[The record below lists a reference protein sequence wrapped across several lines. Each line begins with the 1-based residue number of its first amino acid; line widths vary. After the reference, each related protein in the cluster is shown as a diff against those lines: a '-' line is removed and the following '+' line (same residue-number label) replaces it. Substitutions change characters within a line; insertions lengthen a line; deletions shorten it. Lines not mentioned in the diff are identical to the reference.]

1 MHENFGEI
9 IKGTSIVICFISHL
23 KNKHSWKYIQKQAKA
38 NDAQHYRDS
47 VLSSMLVLSQLNY
60 PAEIKT
66 AEFIFER
73 IRSKQS
79 FSFPDFST
87 YIICPDFLEE
97 FMYLYTN
104 ESKIHLELNTPTAS
118 SLTRR
123 IGTRGSDRGIKDE
136 FKQLIRK
143 QMARSNEDIEVLIL
157 QFIAQERG
165 LLMQLIFDWILIEFF
180 QLSVIFLVYSK

>member
-1 MHENFGEI
+1 
-9 IKGTSIVICFISHL
+9 
-23 KNKHSWKYIQKQAKA
+23 
-38 NDAQHYRDS
+38 
-47 VLSSMLVLSQLNY
+47 MLVLIQLNY
-60 PAEIKT
+60 PSEIKM
-66 AEFIFER
+66 AEFIFDR

-79 FSFPDFST
+79 FSFPEFST

-104 ESKIHLELNTPTAS
+104 ENKIQLELNTPSTS

-143 QMARSNEDIEVLIL
+143 QMARSNEDVESLIL
-157 QFIAQERG
+157 QFIIQERNT
-165 LLMQLIFDWILIEFF
+165 LMQLIFD
-180 QLSVIFLVYSK
+180 K

>member
-1 MHENFGEI
+1 
-9 IKGTSIVICFISHL
+9 
-23 KNKHSWKYIQKQAKA
+23 
-38 NDAQHYRDS
+38 
-47 VLSSMLVLSQLNY
+47 MLVLIQLNY

-66 AEFIFER
+66 AEFIFDR

-79 FSFPDFST
+79 FSFPEFSE
-87 YIICPDFLEE
+87 YVICRDFLEE

-104 ESKIHLELNTPTAS
+104 ESKIQLELSAPSAS

-143 QMARSNEDIEVLIL
+143 QIARSDEDVESLIL
-157 QFIAQERG
+157 HFISQERG
-165 LLMQLIFDWILIEFF
+165 SLMQLIFD
-180 QLSVIFLVYSK
+180 

>member
-1 MHENFGEI
+1 
-9 IKGTSIVICFISHL
+9 
-23 KNKHSWKYIQKQAKA
+23 
-38 NDAQHYRDS
+38 
-47 VLSSMLVLSQLNY
+47 MLVLTQLNY
-60 PAEIKT
+60 PSEIKI
-66 AEFIFER
+66 AEFIFDR

-79 FSFPDFST
+79 FSFHDFST

-104 ESKIHLELNTPTAS
+104 ENKIQLELSAPHTSS

-143 QMARSNEDIEVLIL
+143 QMARSNEDIETLIL
-157 QFIAQERG
+157 QFITQERNS
-165 LLMQLIFDWILIEFF
+165 LMQLIFD
-180 QLSVIFLVYSK
+180 K

>member
-1 MHENFGEI
+1 
-9 IKGTSIVICFISHL
+9 
-23 KNKHSWKYIQKQAKA
+23 
-38 NDAQHYRDS
+38 
-47 VLSSMLVLSQLNY
+47 MLVLIQLNY

-66 AEFIFER
+66 AEFIFDR

-79 FSFPDFST
+79 FSFPEFSE
-87 YIICPDFLEE
+87 YVICRDFLEE

-104 ESKIHLELNTPTAS
+104 ESKIQLELSTPSAS

-143 QMARSNEDIEVLIL
+143 QMARSDEDVESLIL
-157 QFIAQERG
+157 HFINQERG
-165 LLMQLIFDWILIEFF
+165 SLMQLIFD
-180 QLSVIFLVYSK
+180 

>member
-1 MHENFGEI
+1 
-9 IKGTSIVICFISHL
+9 
-23 KNKHSWKYIQKQAKA
+23 
-38 NDAQHYRDS
+38 
-47 VLSSMLVLSQLNY
+47 MLVLIQLNY
-60 PAEIKT
+60 PNEIKT
-66 AEFIFER
+66 AELVFDR

-79 FSFPDFST
+79 FSFPEFST

-104 ESKIHLELNTPTAS
+104 ENKIQLELNTPSTS

-143 QMARSNEDIEVLIL
+143 QMARSHEDVESLIL
-157 QFIAQERG
+157 QFITKERNT
-165 LLMQLIFDWILIEFF
+165 LMQLIFD
-180 QLSVIFLVYSK
+180 K

>member
-1 MHENFGEI
+1 
-9 IKGTSIVICFISHL
+9 
-23 KNKHSWKYIQKQAKA
+23 
-38 NDAQHYRDS
+38 
-47 VLSSMLVLSQLNY
+47 MLVLIQLNY

-66 AEFIFER
+66 AEFIFDR

-79 FSFPDFST
+79 FSFPEFSE
-87 YIICPDFLEE
+87 YVICRDFLEE

-104 ESKIHLELNTPTAS
+104 ESKIQLELNTPTAS

-143 QMARSNEDIEVLIL
+143 QMARSDEDVESLIL
-157 QFIAQERG
+157 HFISQERG
-165 LLMQLIFDWILIEFF
+165 SLMQLILD
-180 QLSVIFLVYSK
+180 QK